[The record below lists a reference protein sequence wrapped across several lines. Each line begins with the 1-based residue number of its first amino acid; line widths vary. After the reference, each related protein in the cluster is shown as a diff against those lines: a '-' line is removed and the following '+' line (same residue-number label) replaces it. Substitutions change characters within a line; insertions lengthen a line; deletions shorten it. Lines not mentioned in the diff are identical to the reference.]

1 MKAYDADDDDAAAA
15 AAATVVRRSPAK
27 YHSR

>member
-1 MKAYDADDDDAAAA
+1 MKAYDADDDDAAA